1 MNRQKFVA
9 AAVVGLALCVAPSGG
24 RAETET
30 DTLSVIAP
38 PSVQNWSENVF
49 QQFERKVRYPA
60 PMGTMPASEGIVA
73 VKFNCSEDGVP
84 SQVQLYKTSG
94 HGDLDRATV
103 RAVER
108 IATLHPLPRGVGHDQ
123 QYIVRVL
130 FANSEGYAQRNMTRL
145 REDAARSNAWVG
157 RSGATTAML
166 ELVPPKG

>member
-1 MNRQKFVA
+1 M
-9 AAVVGLALCVAPSGG
+9 
-24 RAETET
+24 
-30 DTLSVIAP
+30 
-38 PSVQNWSENVF
+38 
-49 QQFERKVRYPA
+49 
-60 PMGTMPASEGIVA
+60 VA

-166 ELVPPKG
+166 ELVPRKADAARPASTVRLPMRAHGRCFRRRTGSCGSPHARPSCRWRLG